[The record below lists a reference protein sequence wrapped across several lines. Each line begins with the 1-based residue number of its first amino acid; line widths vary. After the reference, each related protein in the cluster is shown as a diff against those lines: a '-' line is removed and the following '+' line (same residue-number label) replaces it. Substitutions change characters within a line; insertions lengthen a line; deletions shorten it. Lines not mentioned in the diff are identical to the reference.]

1 MRVNKQWLRQGV
13 LVLTGVLLL
22 GSTLAQAEEEF
33 PLRAKHP
40 AITPITTAELAAV
53 YDQAIIVDS
62 RDAMEF
68 KVIHMKGAHN
78 FLVAK
83 MQEAD
88 LSGLRPKD
96 GPAPLV
102 FYCNGITCEKSYDA
116 SEKAA
121 KWGFANVKVYDAG
134 IFTWAK
140 EQPERTLIFD
150 QPQTAETIKTSL
162 ISKEKLAEKM
172 LAPAEFIAKSKDTSY
187 TIIDIRGT
195 NERKEIP
202 IKLPKLKV
210 MPLDTMV
217 KLLEE
222 KSPAIPSKG
231 LLIIDIVGKQ
241 VSWVQYYLEQQGA
254 TDYFFLKGGG
264 AEWKKEGF
272 NETGGK

>member
-1 MRVNKQWLRQGV
+1 MLVNKQWLRQGV
-13 LVLTGVLLL
+13 LVLAGVLLL
-22 GSTLAQAEEEF
+22 GSSLALAEEEF

-40 AITPITTAELAAV
+40 AITPITTEELAAV

-62 RDAMEF
+62 RDSMEF

-83 MQEAD
+83 MQEAN

-96 GPAPLV
+96 GTAPLV

-116 SEKAA
+116 SEKAV

-140 EQPERTLIFD
+140 GQPERTLIFD

-172 LAPAEFIAKSKDTSY
+172 LAPAEFITKSKDSSY

-202 IKLPKLKV
+202 IKLPKLKA

-222 KSPAIPSKG
+222 KSPTIPSKG

-241 VSWVQYYLEQQGA
+241 VSWLQYYLEQQGVS
-254 TDYFFLKGGG
+254 DYFFLKGGG